1 MKMQIQLYNPS
12 KLTYRLINSI
22 STCLNA
28 VTLISNQV
36 KNDNI
41 TYNVR
46 TEGSIIQIEGTKI
59 KQVTDTSETPP
70 LAPLNVLMVW
80 DQNI

>member
-22 STCLNA
+22 STRLNA

-36 KNDNI
+36 ENDNL